1 MLFRRG
7 LVALRQSFDWSR
19 LKSVDDLKPEEFD
32 VKVLHPIGTTR
43 RSVEAWNAAFKKSFF
58 QTRHE
63 LKQLTLRN
71 LRCLRHTDLELISM
85 RSRISSWRVL
95 LLSDDD
101 DWVAPDWLDRLPSE
115 TRKLLFCRWQS
126 VRFNGSW
133 YVRPNSK
140 IYSFTNNYCVFPL
153 ARKSLDFSQIYQH
166 FDQNEIHNQLPAHHT
181 SYVDFPLTVTHKH
194 PASANTMRQLL
205 LDSDW
210 DVGVLRDSV
219 RNYLESSRTLV
230 IPGSLSWTSEMI
242 EESCRIFS
250 SAL

>member
-1 MLFRRG
+1 M
-7 LVALRQSFDWSR
+7 ALLHSVKALIGP
-19 LKSVDDLKPEEFD
+19 LKSVDDLPEEFD
-32 VKVLHPIGTTR
+32 VSIDPIGTTR

-58 QTRHE
+58 HTRHE

-140 IYSFTNNYCVFPL
+140 IYSFTNNLCIPL
-153 ARKSLDFSQIYQH
+153 ARKSLDFRRFTSI
-166 FDQNEIHNQLPAHHT
+166 DQNKFITIVCT
-181 SYVDFPLTVTHKH
+181 SYKL
-194 PASANTMRQLL
+194 
-205 LDSDW
+205 
-210 DVGVLRDSV
+210 
-219 RNYLESSRTLV
+219 
-230 IPGSLSWTSEMI
+230 
-242 EESCRIFS
+242 C
-250 SAL
+250 